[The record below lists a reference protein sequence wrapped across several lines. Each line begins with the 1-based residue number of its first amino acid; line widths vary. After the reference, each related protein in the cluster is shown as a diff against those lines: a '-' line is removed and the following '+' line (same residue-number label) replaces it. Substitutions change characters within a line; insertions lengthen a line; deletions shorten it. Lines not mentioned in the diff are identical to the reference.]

1 MERLSV
7 PLAAQR
13 RAFSPLAVA
22 TIAAGAG
29 AWVAFA
35 IWMGNMPGVG
45 ADLGAATF
53 AGSWALMMA
62 AMMLPSMTP
71 VVSLYDRMR
80 VGHRMHRGAT
90 AAFVAGYLAMWTA
103 IGLAAYG
110 LVRAGDAL
118 LGGTLGWNDAGRE
131 VAAVVIL
138 LAAAYQ
144 LSPLKERCLRH
155 CRSPLGFLL
164 AHWRGGYDG
173 AVRMGATHGAWC
185 VGCCWA
191 LMATLFAVG
200 LMSLGWMAFVAVLIA
215 VERLVPFSEVT
226 TRRVI
231 AAALVIIGLALLVVP
246 NAVPGADHPKGG
258 GMDSMKMM
266 DG

>member
-7 PLAAQR
+7 PLAARR
-13 RAFSPLAVA
+13 RAISPLAA
-22 TIAAGAG
+22 LTIAGAG
-29 AWVAFA
+29 AAWAGFG

-80 VGHRMHRGAT
+80 AGHALPRGAT
-90 AAFVAGYLAMWTA
+90 AAFVAGYLATWTA

-110 LVRAGDAL
+110 LVRAGDAIA
-118 LGGTLGWNDAGRE
+118 GGTLGWNDAGRE

-164 AHWRGGYDG
+164 AHWRGGYSG
-173 AVRMGATHGAWC
+173 ATRMGATHGAWC
-185 VGCCWA
+185 VGCCWWLLGYHGGA
-191 LMATLFAVG
+191 LRRRPDEPRLDGLRRDPHRDRATRARGRPYALRG
-200 LMSLGWMAFVAVLIA
+200 
-215 VERLVPFSEVT
+215 
-226 TRRVI
+226 RRR
-231 AAALVIIGLALLVVP
+231 P
-246 NAVPGADHPKGG
+246 RD
-258 GMDSMKMM
+258 
-266 DG
+266 